1 VSSSSPIE
9 NDKLKQEIMRDE
21 GVRYKPYTCSA
32 GRITI
37 GIGHNLEDVGVPPH
51 IVDALYEWDVAQV
64 CKELSERI
72 PWWVD
77 LDAVRQRALINMA
90 FNLGVPRLMLFKN
103 MLSALKNKDYDKA
116 AEHALDSKWAQ
127 QVGSR
132 AHRMSHMIRTGQAP
146 L

>member
-1 VSSSSPIE
+1 
-9 NDKLKQEIMRDE
+9 MRDE
-21 GVRYKPYTCSA
+21 GVRYKPYTCSV

-37 GIGHNLEDVGVPPH
+37 GIGHNLEDAGLPPH

-64 CKELSERI
+64 RKELGERA
-72 PWWVD
+72 PWWVA

-90 FNLGVPRLMLFKN
+90 FNLGVPRLILFKN

-132 AHRMSHMIRTGQAP
+132 AHRIAHMIRTGQTP
-146 L
+146 T